1 MHSTAILQA
10 PQEHL
15 NYFPISHCLFV
26 FGNGNFQKLMPSW
39 TESNDHK
46 AVSLS
51 LKDFADFK
59 EIVKTPSLIV
69 YTYI

>member
-1 MHSTAILQA
+1 MHSTTILQA

-15 NYFPISHCLFV
+15 NYSPISHCLFL
-26 FGNGNFQKLMPSW
+26 FGKGNLKKLMPSW

-51 LKDFADFK
+51 LEDFADYM
-59 EIVKTPSLIV
+59 VLRNS
-69 YTYI
+69 